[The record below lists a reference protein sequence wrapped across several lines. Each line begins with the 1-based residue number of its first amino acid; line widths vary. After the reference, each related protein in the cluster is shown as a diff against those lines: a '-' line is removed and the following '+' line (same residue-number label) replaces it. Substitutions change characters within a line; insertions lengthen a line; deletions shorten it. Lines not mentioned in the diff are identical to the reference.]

1 MNGLSGNG
9 SLGSS
14 LTVQTVT
21 ASSELAP
28 LAAFLNQRGASAIQ
42 LSTTSKQLLDASLT
56 VQQAG
61 SELLELRNRFASA
74 AVLPEAAQ
82 AQLVRLDAIQQKAI
96 SEGLAKELDA
106 LAQVGLSDP
115 GDASE
120 RTERSPASKTDF
132 QHFIAQNQQYCQELI
147 AAPVNRPRPASAV
160 AADIQSSIRQIRAS
174 LAEMSNSSPQP

>member
-1 MNGLSGNG
+1 MNSESGNG
-9 SLGSS
+9 SPGSP
-14 LTVQTVT
+14 LIVQTVT

-28 LAAFLNQRGASAIQ
+28 LAAFLNQSRASAIQ

-82 AQLVRLDAIQQKAI
+82 AQLVRLNAIQQKAI
-96 SEGLAKELDA
+96 SEGLSKELDA
-106 LAQVGLSDP
+106 LAQVGLADL

-120 RTERSPASKTDF
+120 HTERSPAGKTDF
-132 QHFIAQNQQYCQELI
+132 EHLIAQNQQYCEELI

-160 AADIQSSIRQIRAS
+160 AADIRNSIRQIRAS
-174 LAEMSNSSPQP
+174 LTEISSSSPQF